1 MAIEQDQAAD
11 FARQEVVNEML
22 ARSEGRDP
30 AEVAAALA
38 AEFRAR
44 GLPVPPDRWL
54 ESTAIELAAG
64 RQVVVSAATVDA
76 AESLHPPGEDE
87 RGQPPAGVPA

>member
-44 GLPVPPDRWL
+44 GLPVPPERWL
-54 ESTAIELAAG
+54 
-64 RQVVVSAATVDA
+64 
-76 AESLHPPGEDE
+76 
-87 RGQPPAGVPA
+87 